1 MVTRDFDAML
11 AERAG
16 IRPTFRVGGQEFT
29 LRKKLPY
36 AKWNLLLAA
45 LRSSTEDADANEATV
60 EFFNAVLVRD
70 DRERFAELAVKED
83 DEDDDDAVI
92 DLSQM
97 NDLMD
102 WVIEVFTG
110 KTSNSSESS
119 KAGSNGTGPAPN
131 VVSLS
136 SKKPANAN

>member
-29 LRKKLPY
+29 LRKRLPY
-36 AKWNLLLAA
+36 ARWNKLLAA
-45 LRSSTEDADANEATV
+45 MRSSDEDADANQATV
-60 EFFNAVLVRD
+60 DFFDAVLIRD
-70 DRERFAELAVKED
+70 DRKRFAELVVKED
-83 DEDDDDAVI
+83 DDDDEDAVI

-97 NDLMD
+97 SDLTD
-102 WVIEVFTG
+102 WIIEVFTG
-110 KTSNSSESS
+110 KTQSSSS
-119 KAGSNGTGPAPN
+119 SSSAGPSEIGAAPN

-136 SKKPANAN
+136 SKKPANAG

>member
-29 LRKKLPY
+29 LRKRLPY
-36 AKWNLLLAA
+36 ARWNKLLAA
-45 LRSSTEDADANEATV
+45 MRSSDEDADANEGAV
-60 EFFNAVLVRD
+60 DFFNAVLISD
-70 DRERFAELAVKED
+70 DRKRFAELVIKED

-97 NDLMD
+97 NDLTD
-102 WVIEVFTG
+102 WIIEVFTG
-110 KTSNSSESS
+110 KTLSSSNSSSD
-119 KAGSNGTGPAPN
+119 GPSEIGAAPN

-136 SKKPANAN
+136 SKKPANAS